1 MKPEKFVGYEKE
13 INDALVAARG
23 SKVQTNQDKINALER
38 KLETSRLSNVEI
50 ADIQKQLKLLK
61 GN

>member
-23 SKVQTNQDKINALER
+23 SKVQTNQDKINVLER

-61 GN
+61 GH